1 MAAVTKGTLSI
12 ARKNLAKKGKA
23 SGAVL
28 RGDPMV
34 IDGAATYDNRFDA
47 NFKKATA
54 ETTIHG
60 IAMFDCPAGGLV
72 EVLTEG
78 EVEGYSGLAVATP
91 LSVAAGAIDST
102 APSGTNPI
110 QLIALTATRVWVKI

>member
-1 MAAVTKGTLSI
+1 MAAVTKGTLTI
-12 ARKNLAKKGKA
+12 ARENLAKLGKIA
-23 SGAVL
+23 ADVS
-28 RGDPMV
+28 RGDPLV
-34 IDGAATYDNRFDA
+34 LDSAAAVDVRFAA
-47 NFKKATA
+47 NYKKATA

-60 IAMFDCPAGGLV
+60 VALKDAKAGGLV

-78 EVEGYSGLAVATP
+78 EVEGYSGLTPGAP
-91 LSVAAGAIDST
+91 LSVAAGAIDGV